1 MEHLA
6 GMITTWLIR
15 QEAIGAHER
24 ELYEYAFHSFY
35 LAIAPFLYAF
45 IIGGMLGELRVG
57 FILVIPF
64 AVIRKYSGGF
74 HAKRE
79 WTCLISSCLLL
90 CGCILIAARLQ
101 NSKAFGG
108 VVLLGV
114 IGLAIFSPI
123 DSENRRLEPD
133 EKKLRKR
140 DTIVLALLFYF
151 IYLALSLLR
160 RDRYAVCIGVGILQ
174 TAGLQ
179 VPCVLQNMTKKI
191 KNMSFHPKWV
201 EK

>member
-15 QEAIGAHER
+15 QEAIEANER
-24 ELYEYAFHSFY
+24 ELYEYASHSFY

-123 DSENRRLEPD
+123 DSENRRLQTD